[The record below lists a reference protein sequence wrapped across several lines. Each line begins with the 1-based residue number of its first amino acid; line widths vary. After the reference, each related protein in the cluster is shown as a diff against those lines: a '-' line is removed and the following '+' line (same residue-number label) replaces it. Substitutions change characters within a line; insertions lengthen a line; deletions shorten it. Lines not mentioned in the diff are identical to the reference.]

1 MLKLGLKDR
10 KLLYWLDQ
18 DSRATNKQLAI
29 KVGLTEQALG
39 YKIKRLKEK
48 GIIQKCVTFIN
59 TLSLGYQHYKV
70 FIKLHNTTE
79 EIEKELIQNL
89 IKNKNIRWIVT
100 TSGKYDISFSILAKS
115 PYEFVTIYQKIDSEF
130 GKYII
135 HKNIV
140 INFNSPG
147 FTREWLIEGK
157 ESREVEYK
165 TNEKIQI
172 VDKIDQNILKSIS
185 QHARKNIVDIS
196 REIGSS
202 IDVVKYR
209 LKKLKKRGVIGG
221 FTIQL
226 DLEKLGYEYYSIFF
240 YMHKLTEETYQA
252 IISFAKFHTHIL
264 FIVRVIGNYDLQ
276 LELEVKNHQELE
288 IILARFRR
296 QFSDQ
301 ISDFEILR
309 VIKEHKYDF
318 YPF

>member
-1 MLKLGLKDR
+1 MLKLGIKDR

-18 DSRATNKQLAI
+18 DSRATNKQLAA
-29 KVGLTEQALG
+29 KVGLTEQAIG
-39 YKIKRLKEK
+39 YKIKRLEEK
-48 GIIQKCVTFIN
+48 GIIKTFVTFIN

-89 IKNKNIRWIVT
+89 VKNRNIRWVVS
-100 TSGKYDISFSILAKS
+100 TSGKYDLSFSILAKT
-115 PYEFVTIYQKIDSEF
+115 PHEFITIYQKIDSEF
-130 GKYII
+130 GKYIAG
-135 HKNIV
+135 KKIV
-140 INFNSPG
+140 LNFNSPG

-157 ESREVEYK
+157 ESTKLQYK
-165 TNEKIQI
+165 TNEEIQI
-172 VDKIDQNILKSIS
+172 VDRIDQNILKSIS

-221 FTIQL
+221 FTVQF

-240 YMHKLTEETYQA
+240 NMHKLTEETYKA
-252 IISFAKFHTHIL
+252 IISFAKLHPNIL
-264 FIVRVIGNYDLQ
+264 FVVRVIGDYDIQ
-276 LELEVKNHQELE
+276 LELEVKNYQELE
-288 IILARFRR
+288 LILARFRR
-296 QFSDQ
+296 QFSDH

-309 VIKEHKYDF
+309 VIKEYKYDF